1 MSSDLH
7 DLFKRELNE
16 IPVPEPEELNAAA
29 STRRQREVPRVAR
42 WLVTGLV
49 IVVVLVAS
57 LGAGQVIVAIRERL
71 VGVPSAAVGV
81 PGFRAGNDLV
91 YVSESDLA
99 RGGTQ
104 IVEMPGGALMTRF
117 SGRGVVGSY
126 IDRFVMRTGPDVA
139 LLSTV
144 RDGGRPEA
152 DDTYLQAVV
161 LHSGVPTF
169 RIDTGSVATGAS
181 VPPEA
186 VQIPGFHVG
195 EVALSFDG
203 SRAYF
208 VRDEGPT
215 GATTRLTVYDARYD
229 ANTNAPAATNGKV
242 IATRAWS
249 GPDASWDR
257 TWARVLVLDAEHVAL
272 VRQRVQGADL
282 LGRATRIAQEW
293 HFLDADLNE
302 ILTYGVAA
310 GGSCSFDLIRVP
322 NNAWAMICADQ
333 SGAAQTWSV
342 RFLRASDFT
351 PVVDVVVARELGSPL
366 GGAVAADGTLRILT
380 NRPAVVSIDTRTH
393 QVIGKE
399 PVTERHSLLDFLTPS
414 AAFGKDEGSP
424 GLQFSP
430 DGRFAYLT
438 SDRSLWWGGVALI
451 DLEKATLVTR
461 TTAVGV
467 AYALRLSPN
476 GDRLYALVV
485 GQQEGKSELVL
496 LDPGTLSE
504 VARSVAL
511 SYGPSTIIAVA
522 SRR

>member
-1 MSSDLH
+1 MSSDLR
-7 DLFKRELNE
+7 DLFKRDLNE
-16 IPVPEPEELNAAA
+16 IPVPEPDEWTAQV
-29 STRRQREVPRVAR
+29 RRRREFPALAR

-49 IVVVLVAS
+49 IVAVMVAS
-57 LGAGQVIVAIRERL
+57 LGAGQVLVVFRERIA
-71 VGVPSAAVGV
+71 GGPSAASGV
-81 PGFRAGNDLV
+81 PGFRAGNDYV
-91 YVSESDLA
+91 YVAESDLA

-139 LLSTV
+139 LLATV

-152 DDTYLQAVV
+152 DATYLQAVV

-186 VQIPGFHVG
+186 VQIAGAHIG
-195 EVALSFDG
+195 EVALSSDG

-229 ANTNAPAATNGKV
+229 ANTNAPAATNGTV
-242 IATRAWS
+242 IATRTWS

-257 TWARVLVLDAEHVAL
+257 TWARIVTLDDGHVAL

-282 LGRATRIAQEW
+282 LGRATRFGQEW
-293 HFLDADLNE
+293 HFLDADLSE
-302 ILTYGVAA
+302 LAA
-310 GGSCSFDLIRVP
+310 YTAAASGSCSFDLIRVP
-322 NNAWAMICADQ
+322 NEAWAMICADP

-342 RFLRASDFT
+342 RFLRASDFGSLA
-351 PVVDVVVARELGSPL
+351 DVAVARELGIPL
-366 GGAVAADGTLRILT
+366 GGTVTADGTLRILT

-393 QVIGKE
+393 QVTGKQ
-399 PVTERHSLLDFLTPS
+399 PVTERHSLLDLVAPS
-414 AAFGKDEGSP
+414 VALGKDTGSP

-430 DGRFAYLT
+430 DGRFAYLI
-438 SDRSLWWGGVALI
+438 SDRALWWGGIALI
-451 DLEKATLVTR
+451 DLEKAALVTH
-461 TTAVGV
+461 TTAVS

-511 SYGPSTIIAVA
+511 SNSPSTIIAVA
-522 SRR
+522 AKR